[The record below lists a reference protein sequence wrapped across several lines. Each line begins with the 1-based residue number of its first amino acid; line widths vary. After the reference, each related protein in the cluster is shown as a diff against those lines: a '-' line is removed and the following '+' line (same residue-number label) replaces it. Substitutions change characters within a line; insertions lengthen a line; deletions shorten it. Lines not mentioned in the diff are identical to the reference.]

1 LIKPFFDLSS
11 RVKLR
16 VTGADRER
24 FLNGQLTNDVHK
36 ATETNAIEACAL
48 NAKGKMTA
56 HLFFTVDGDV
66 FLIDADP
73 VQRESLLSR
82 FERYII
88 ADDVQIESATDQFSI
103 FHSLGE
109 MRPVLPDEFKI
120 RLSNRFAE
128 PGHDI
133 WSAAERHDELL
144 DELARQFRFCDDDCA
159 EVLRVERGIPRWN
172 HELTEE
178 IIPIEANLE
187 ARTIDYEKGCYIGQ
201 EVVSRMKMSG
211 QTNKRLCGLAG
222 AELERGM
229 KLTGPEPGA
238 REAGWITSAVN
249 SERLGKKIAL
259 GFVKRGFNSPGTKLR
274 AFDPARPQRSVSAE
288 VVELPFAG

>member
-1 LIKPFFDLSS
+1 MKPFFDLSS

-16 VTGADRER
+16 VTGADRGR
-24 FLNGQLTNDVHK
+24 FLNGQLTNDVQK
-36 ATETNAIEACAL
+36 ANERKAIEACAL
-48 NAKGKMTA
+48 NAKGKLNA
-56 HLFFTVDGDV
+56 HLFLTVDGDA

-73 VQRESLLSR
+73 AQRESLSPRL
-82 FERYII
+82 ERYII
-88 ADDVQIESATDQFSI
+88 ADDVQIEDATEQFSI

-109 MRPVLPDEFKI
+109 VRPVLPNEFKI
-120 RLSNRFAE
+120 RSLNRFAE

-133 WSAAERHDELL
+133 WSAAERHRELADELGQ
-144 DELARQFRFCDDDCA
+144 QFRFCDDDCA
-159 EVLRVERGIPRWN
+159 ETFRIERGIPGWS

-187 ARTIDYEKGCYIGQ
+187 AQTIDYEKGCYIGQ

-222 AELERGM
+222 PELGPGM
-229 KLTGPEPGA
+229 KLVSGTPESK
-238 REAGWITSAVN
+238 EVGWITSVAV

-259 GFVKRGFNSPGTKLR
+259 GFAKRGFNAPGTRLY
-274 AFDPARPQRSVSAE
+274 AFDPSNPERSVSAE
-288 VVELPFAG
+288 IVELPFIG

>member
-1 LIKPFFDLSS
+1 MKPFFELSP

-16 VTGADRER
+16 VTGADRGR

-36 ATETNAIEACAL
+36 ATETKAVEACAL
-48 NAKGKMTA
+48 TAKGKLNA
-56 HLFFTVDGDV
+56 HLFLTVDGDA

-73 VQRESLLSR
+73 AQRESLSPRL
-82 FERYII
+82 ERYII
-88 ADDVQIESATDQFSI
+88 ADDVQIEDVSDRFSI

-109 MRPVLPDEFKI
+109 MLPILPDGCKI
-120 RLSNRFAE
+120 RSSNRFAE

-133 WSAAERHDELL
+133 WSPAERHGELS
-144 DELARQFRFCDDDCA
+144 DELARQFRFCDDRCA
-159 EVLRVERGIPRWN
+159 ETLRIERGIPGWN

-187 ARTIDYEKGCYIGQ
+187 AQTIDYEKGCYIGQ
-201 EVVSRMKMSG
+201 EVVSRMRMSG
-211 QTNKRLCGLAG
+211 QTNKRLCGLIG
-222 AELERGM
+222 AELEPGM
-229 KLTGPEPGA
+229 KLVSGTPECK
-238 REAGWITSAVN
+238 EVGWITSVAN

-259 GFVKRGFNSPGTKLR
+259 GFIKRGFNALGMRLG
-274 AFDPARPQRSVSAE
+274 AFDPANPQRSVSAE